1 MQNPIITIFLTD
13 QLFKSYST
21 LKLFYPLCN
30 TEETQ
35 SLFSSTFTNFIRRN
49 LVKENLKK
57 VKMFRM

>member
-1 MQNPIITIFLTD
+1 MQNPIITIFLTN

-49 LVKENLKK
+49 LVKENL
-57 VKMFRM
+57 